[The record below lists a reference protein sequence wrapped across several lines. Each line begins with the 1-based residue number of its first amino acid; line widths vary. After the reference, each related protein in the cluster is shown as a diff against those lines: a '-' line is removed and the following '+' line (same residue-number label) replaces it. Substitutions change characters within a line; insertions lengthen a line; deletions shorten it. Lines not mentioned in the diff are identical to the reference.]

1 MWGAGAVW
9 EMGFPALG
17 WRFRC
22 LSGVLGPLAFDDVP
36 GSGLDSCL
44 PAVFGGVVFGCAGL
58 GLVFGVGV
66 AWDGRSP
73 PPGFVVVSSASP
85 GSGKGSPGR
94 VPGHRTGGPRICFS
108 VAWRPVSGSRFQ
120 GGSKVGLEG
129 DSGRNIKRKKD
140 KKRRRRKVDDK
151 CLFLMLFFF
160 DLRLKPT
167 TFCGLNLPLW
177 PFFRPFRRDLRLK
190 PTTFRLSCGLNL
202 PPFRPVAA

>member
-1 MWGAGAVW
+1 MWGAGAVR

-17 WRFRC
+17 WRFRG

-85 GSGKGSPGR
+85 GSGKRSPGR
-94 VPGHRTGGPRICFS
+94 VPGHRTGGQRICFS
-108 VAWRPVSGSRFQ
+108 VAWRPVSGSRFRGTPRSVWSAIPEGILKGKRIRK
-120 GGSKVGLEG
+120 GGSE
-129 DSGRNIKRKKD
+129 KRMISI
-140 KKRRRRKVDDK
+140 
-151 CLFLMLFFF
+151 CF
-160 DLRLKPT
+160 
-167 TFCGLNLPLW
+167 
-177 PFFRPFRRDLRLK
+177 
-190 PTTFRLSCGLNL
+190 
-202 PPFRPVAA
+202 